1 MGVFGMDPSIYTR
14 INYHH
19 RRYLSLTK
27 KNNDKHSI
35 ITIISDEPYLI
46 CLVVKR
52 RDKCSFNLWLITYL
66 ISGTSPDRSIL
77 LPLRYRRIEIKNTI
91 YKDGYLSRVR

>member
-1 MGVFGMDPSIYTR
+1 MDPNIYTG
-14 INYHH
+14 INYHYH
-19 RRYLSLTK
+19 HYLSYQ
-27 KNNDKHSI
+27 KNDDKHSI

-91 YKDGYLSRVR
+91 YKDGYLFRVR